1 MMKMMMKMMIL
12 QTPHK
17 FSIDFLQAG
26 DDTMCINEA
35 YARGTAAG
43 LPQAQ
48 VLLEPPSAY
57 HAQGLARNKSP
68 EILETS

>member
-1 MMKMMMKMMIL
+1 MMKMMMMMMIL

-35 YARGTAAG
+35 YVRGTAAG
-43 LPQAQ
+43 LPQDTGYRHRYFSS
-48 VLLEPPSAY
+48 LLLLIT
-57 HAQGLARNKSP
+57 HRD
-68 EILETS
+68 